1 MGTEVRLKY
10 SEVKPHREQLL
21 LRQNQRCAL
30 CNELIEDDAVLDHCH
45 KTGKIRKVL
54 HRGCNLMLGKIEN
67 AMPRTRITARRLE
80 AFAIN
85 LMRYLEQEYEDIV
98 HPTYRTPEERAM
110 YKKKKKGG
118 GKKKKG
124 Y

>member
-1 MGTEVRLKY
+1 
-10 SEVKPHREQLL
+10 
-21 LRQNQRCAL
+21 
-30 CNELIEDDAVLDHCH
+30 
-45 KTGKIRKVL
+45 
-54 HRGCNLMLGKIEN
+54 MLGKIEN

-110 YKKKKKGG
+110 YKKKKKGS